1 MVRFLALVFLLGS
14 MLAGCGFSYTYS
26 KPGVSAQERARDDY
40 QCRQESRGYS
50 MVGTGSAVAAG
61 DSLNWELY
69 KPCMQAR
76 GYTIKKD

>member
-1 MVRFLALVFLLGS
+1 MVQFLALVLLLS
-14 MLAGCGFSYTYS
+14 SVLAGCGFSYTYS

-61 DSLNWELY
+61 DSLKWELY
-69 KPCMQAR
+69 QPCMQAR
-76 GYTIKKD
+76 GYTIEKD